1 VNDRRNRRG
10 TALLFALVVLA
21 ILSIGTSVLWR
32 QIHGNFQQYRVAWH
46 QEQAFQLAEA
56 GLETAI
62 AGLRQ
67 AQGDYGGEENV
78 PLGGGFFSV
87 SVSPGKASGTFQIAS
102 TGRTE
107 NAAYRHDRVTLDAT
121 LTVSGDG
128 RILVYYWQTRREGIQ
143 P

>member
-1 VNDRRNRRG
+1 MNDRRNRRG

-78 PLGGGFFSV
+78 PLGGGFFR
-87 SVSPGKASGTFQIAS
+87 SPYHLEKPAALFKLRPPGGRRTPPTAM
-102 TGRTE
+102 TG
-107 NAAYRHDRVTLDAT
+107 
-121 LTVSGDG
+121 
-128 RILVYYWQTRREGIQ
+128 
-143 P
+143 